1 MKLSLHLHD
10 RKIWL
15 PVAVTLGFFIL
26 TVILIFMQSGVV
38 PPHPQDQ
45 SFAGTADL
53 RIRRVD
59 GSWVFH
65 YPTLGYS
72 GGITSSLIAGIYKLI
87 VPTTPETL
95 NWHIRIL
102 GAFMWLGS
110 SLMLI
115 LGFIPTLPVRLL
127 ATLLVA
133 TSGYQFI
140 QPTSELFAGGLFSL
154 FIFASA
160 KRWPYWLTALFL
172 AAFGLAK
179 VEMVAAAIFS
189 AFAWWIWEWKNK
201 RSKPY
206 LALFWTA
213 LWFGVFL
220 FPGFV
225 VSGADPASLSRSFF
239 CFKLS
244 YVDLFSRHQFSG
256 PLTADEVISSHA
268 FADQVMARRFPGA
281 NSVLQ
286 VILGYPKLYAE
297 YMLLSSATSIP
308 VVFDALK
315 LMVIPMGL
323 VLFRGRELKGLGLPL
338 VLLIGTMLLTLA
350 PALMLTV
357 FRIRYFIK
365 VWPAF
370 SVLAAAGCDQLTW
383 QSNRRGVAATLWIC
397 GLLTIAIQLYYFQD
411 MWVYSHYR

>member
-1 MKLSLHLHD
+1 MKLSLHLRD

-15 PVAVTLGFFIL
+15 PLAVTLGFFIL

-87 VPTTPETL
+87 IPTTPDTL

-102 GAFMWLGS
+102 GSFVWLGS

-189 AFAWWIWEWKNK
+189 AFAWWIWEWKK
-201 RSKPY
+201 QRSKPY

-213 LWFGVFL
+213 LWFGIFL

-225 VSGADPASLSRSFF
+225 VSGADPASLSRSVF

-256 PLTADEVISSHA
+256 PLTADEVISSHS

-281 NSVLQ
+281 HSVPQ
-286 VILGYPKLYAE
+286 VILG
-297 YMLLSSATSIP
+297 
-308 VVFDALK
+308 
-315 LMVIPMGL
+315 
-323 VLFRGRELKGLGLPL
+323 
-338 VLLIGTMLLTLA
+338 
-350 PALMLTV
+350 
-357 FRIRYFIK
+357 
-365 VWPAF
+365 
-370 SVLAAAGCDQLTW
+370 
-383 QSNRRGVAATLWIC
+383 
-397 GLLTIAIQLYYFQD
+397 
-411 MWVYSHYR
+411 

>member
-1 MKLSLHLHD
+1 MKLSIHLHD

-26 TVILIFMQSGVV
+26 TAILLFMQSGVV
-38 PPHPQDQ
+38 PPHPEDQ

-72 GGITSSLIAGIYKLI
+72 GGITSSLIAGFYKLI
-87 VPTTPETL
+87 IPTTPDTL

-189 AFAWWIWEWKNK
+189 AFAWWIWEWKQQ

-220 FPGFV
+220 FPSV
-225 VSGADPASLSRSFF
+225 VVAGADSASSLSRSFL

-244 YVDLFSRHQFSG
+244 YVDLLSYHQFSG
-256 PLTADEVISSHA
+256 PLMADKLISSHE

-281 NSVLQ
+281 SSVKD

-297 YMLLSSATSIP
+297 YLALSSVTSFP

-315 LMVIPMGL
+315 LMIIPMAI
-323 VLFRGRELKGLGLPL
+323 VLFRGREIKGLGLPL
-338 VLLIGTMLLTLA
+338 VILFATMVLTLA
-350 PALMLTV
+350 PALMLTI
-357 FRIRYFIK
+357 FRIKYFVKI
-365 VWPAF
+365 WPAF

-383 QSNRRGVAATLWIC
+383 KSNRRGVAATLWIC
-397 GLLTIAIQLYYFQD
+397 GLLTIAIQLYHFQGA
-411 MWVYSHYR
+411 